1 MDHWSALKVMASSK
15 TQCVSITFWKRAA
28 QALMQRRRRFHSC
41 SIQSR
46 VVSLKSS
53 TQMFQRTS
61 LTTIRTSCKQFWQ
74 QIITVTLQFTLFFA
88 QRFLVP
94 AVVVCDVQRRLL
106 LLRLPIFFC
115 LPLFMSYHHMRCV
128 NVCLVVFRRKFAR
141 LMRLLLQAGDDTESP
156 IIDYLKINKDAL
168 GRIRRY
174 RLGFLGLI
182 IGFFGQFDSQN
193 R

>member
-28 QALMQRRRRFHSC
+28 QALMQRRRRFDSC

-106 LLRLPIFFC
+106 LLRLPMFFFVFHC
-115 LPLFMSYHHMRCV
+115 LCHTIIWGVLTYVWLSFDGS
-128 NVCLVVFRRKFAR
+128 
-141 LMRLLLQAGDDTESP
+141 LQGSW
-156 IIDYLKINKDAL
+156 
-168 GRIRRY
+168 
-174 RLGFLGLI
+174 GFCSSRQGMTLSL
-182 IGFFGQFDSQN
+182 Q
-193 R
+193 

>member
-1 MDHWSALKVMASSK
+1 
-15 TQCVSITFWKRAA
+15 
-28 QALMQRRRRFHSC
+28 
-41 SIQSR
+41 
-46 VVSLKSS
+46 
-53 TQMFQRTS
+53 
-61 LTTIRTSCKQFWQ
+61 
-74 QIITVTLQFTLFFA
+74 
-88 QRFLVP
+88 
-94 AVVVCDVQRRLL
+94 
-106 LLRLPIFFC
+106 
-115 LPLFMSYHHMRCV
+115 MRCV
-128 NVCLVVFRRKFAR
+128 NVCLVVLRRKFAR

>member
-15 TQCVSITFWKRAA
+15 TQYVGIAFWKRAA
-28 QALMQRRRRFHSC
+28 QALMQRRRRFDSC

-106 LLRLPIFFC
+106 LLRGRFFC

-141 LMRLLLQAGDDTESP
+141 LMRLLLQAGDDTDSP
-156 IIDYLKINKDAL
+156 ISDYLKINKDAS
-168 GRIRRY
+168 GRIWRY
-174 RLGFLGLI
+174 GLGMHSIWL
-182 IGFFGQFDSQN
+182 
-193 R
+193 

>member
-1 MDHWSALKVMASSK
+1 
-15 TQCVSITFWKRAA
+15 
-28 QALMQRRRRFHSC
+28 
-41 SIQSR
+41 
-46 VVSLKSS
+46 
-53 TQMFQRTS
+53 
-61 LTTIRTSCKQFWQ
+61 
-74 QIITVTLQFTLFFA
+74 
-88 QRFLVP
+88 
-94 AVVVCDVQRRLL
+94 
-106 LLRLPIFFC
+106 
-115 LPLFMSYHHMRCV
+115 MRCV